1 MNDVVE
7 EKNWLRNFFD
17 DDNEEDIEN
26 KEWEFANK
34 QHWYNTQNKFL
45 KKREFWR
52 AVIYALTRP
61 EPYKPILLEKAKHEK
76 ELVEIALKK
85 ISEYKKHAVWFN
97 NHEDYS
103 EEE

>member
-17 DDNEEDIEN
+17 DDNEEDIEK
-26 KEWEFANK
+26 KEGKFADK
-34 QHWYNTQNKFL
+34 RHWYNTQKKYV

-52 AVIYALTRP
+52 AVIYALSRP
-61 EPYKPILLEKAKHEK
+61 EPYKPILLEKARHEK
-76 ELVEIALKK
+76 ERVEIVLKE
-85 ISEYKKHAVWFN
+85 ISEYRKQAGWFN